1 MALDIFRIADGQE
14 MTDELLIQYIRK
26 NDAKTNQRYK
36 KLWNAYSGDF
46 EIYHKPPKPA
56 YKPDNRLAVNF
67 PRHIV
72 DSFEGFFLGIPIK
85 VSSTDEAVMEYVN
98 AVDAANDSDDINSEL
113 STIVSIFG
121 RGYRIIFVDEDGDI
135 GTAYLDPMESFAVY
149 NESIKP
155 RMRYFVRT
163 YLDANKV
170 RRGSISDDT
179 TVRYFSMEGGE
190 LKWLEEYPHGFS
202 SVPAIEFVQNRA
214 RTGLFEPVLPLC
226 NSYNKILSEKAND
239 VDYFADAYLKAQG
252 MNIDKETI
260 KFMRENRI
268 INAKG
273 TNAEKAIIEFLQK
286 PSDDDTQEHLLDRIE
301 RMIFTIAMVC
311 NISDDDFATSS
322 GIALKYKLLPMT
334 NLAAR
339 KWRKFASGLNE
350 YYKLMCSNPVTP
362 LEADDWT
369 TLMYTHNLNFPANIY
384 DEAETAVRLKG
395 VTSKRTQ
402 LSVLSIVDDVDAELE
417 QMAKE
422 ATGEDKLVAEAE
434 ENEEKENDNNGTDN
448 LDTSSDSDRG
458 TRSE

>member
-85 VSSTDEAVMEYVN
+85 ISSTDEAVMEYVN

-239 VDYFADAYLKAQG
+239 VDAFAEAYLAILG
-252 MNIDKETI
+252 TEVDEEGVHRIRDD
-260 KFMRENRI
+260 RI
-268 INAKG
+268 INIYGTDDAK
-273 TNAEKAIIEFLQK
+273 EILVQFLTK
-286 PSDDDTQEHLLDRIE
+286 PTADGTQENLLQREEDLIYR
-301 RMIFTIAMVC
+301 TSMVA
-311 NISDDDFATSS
+311 NISDETFGSATS
-322 GIALKYKLLPMT
+322 GKALKFKVWAMS
-334 NLAAR
+334 NLAQTFDNKILKSLKKR
-339 KWRKFASGLNE
+339 
-350 YYKLMCSNPVTP
+350 YKI
-362 LEADDWT
+362 WT
-369 TLMYTHNLNFPANIY
+369 
-384 DEAETAVRLKG
+384 
-395 VTSKRTQ
+395 
-402 LSVLSIVDDVDAELE
+402 
-417 QMAKE
+417 
-422 ATGEDKLVAEAE
+422 
-434 ENEEKENDNNGTDN
+434 
-448 LDTSSDSDRG
+448 
-458 TRSE
+458 